1 MEQMYN
7 RRMLHRKDDRRR
19 PGTCPA
25 VAPGQGVYGVPEGV
39 PNAVQP
45 RPKKTGRSPW
55 NPRQQKNKSRKCET
69 YADSDRV
76 RSATGTIC

>member
-39 PNAVQP
+39 PNTVQP
-45 RPKKTGRSPW
+45 PPEEDRKIAVESTATKK
-55 NPRQQKNKSRKCET
+55 
-69 YADSDRV
+69 
-76 RSATGTIC
+76 